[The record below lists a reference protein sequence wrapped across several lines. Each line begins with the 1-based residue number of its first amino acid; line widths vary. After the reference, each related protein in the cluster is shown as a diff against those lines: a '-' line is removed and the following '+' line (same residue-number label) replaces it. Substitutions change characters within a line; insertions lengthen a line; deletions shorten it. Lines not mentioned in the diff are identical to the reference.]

1 MTLTFDPKSHIYKFN
16 EHPVPSVTTVLK
28 DMGFINTQYFTEEG
42 RERGTL
48 IHRIIEWYCK
58 KTLDLDTVDPVL
70 NPYLEAWIQFAKDT
84 GFKPEAVEVPLYNKI
99 YRVAGT
105 PDHIGALDGRESV
118 IDVKSGGPAPFTAL
132 QTAGYEILAGR
143 NLKRFVLYL
152 TGKGVY
158 KLREFKDKND
168 RQVFL
173 GAVACWHWQK
183 NNLKGRAS

>member
-84 GFKPEAVEVPLYNKI
+84 G
-99 YRVAGT
+99 
-105 PDHIGALDGRESV
+105 
-118 IDVKSGGPAPFTAL
+118 
-132 QTAGYEILAGR
+132 
-143 NLKRFVLYL
+143 
-152 TGKGVY
+152 
-158 KLREFKDKND
+158 
-168 RQVFL
+168 
-173 GAVACWHWQK
+173 
-183 NNLKGRAS
+183 